1 MQKPVLLA
9 MRLILSK
16 KEMNVHKNVVKGTSK
31 MTHFMFVL
39 NVILLVINVLV
50 LVIPNVLKTNV
61 HLVTSNHFYLQP
73 LVYLIVTPNSTIII
87 IYHPAITAQQVVQ
100 NAPPM
105 RLILGA
111 LFVMLANIFL
121 MENVMKPVLKTTTKL
136 MVKL

>member
-16 KEMNVHKNVVKGTSK
+16 KEMNVHKNVVKDTSK

-61 HLVTSNHFYLQP
+61 HLVTSNHSYLQL
-73 LVYLIVTPNSTIII
+73 LVYPIVTPNSTIII